1 MLDTLMVL
9 WTRGIYGRFLQT
21 LAAFLLLF
29 LGICVLLFL
38 ITASGVRW
46 PGLAVTAAPPPTAGS
61 ASTPTPASEIVPV
74 ILQNPTPEATRTHQT
89 GAKHTDRRRHAG
101 FPSLVASPTLEDQA
115 LFP

>member
-1 MLDTLMVL
+1 MVL

-38 ITASGVRW
+38 VTASGVRW
-46 PGLAVTAAPPPTAGS
+46 PGLAVTAAPPAASGA

-74 ILQNPTPEATRTHQT
+74 ILQNPTPGTTRTHQT
-89 GAKHTDRRRHAG
+89 GAKHTDRHRHPG
-101 FPSLVASPTLEDQA
+101 FPALAASPTLGDQS

>member
-29 LGICVLLFL
+29 LGICALLFL
-38 ITASGVRW
+38 VTTSGVRW
-46 PGLAVTAAPPPTAGS
+46 PGLAVTAAPPVTSGAAS
-61 ASTPTPASEIVPV
+61 AVTPASNLVPV
-74 ILQNPTPEATRTHQT
+74 ILQNPTPGTTHMHQA
-89 GAKHTDRRRHAG
+89 GAKHTDRHRHPG
-101 FPSLVASPTLEDQA
+101 IPTLIASPTPGDQS